1 MRTASF
7 KQRERRSVRVVDL
20 GRDLANAAFLESSED
35 LGEEGLRNASASVG
49 VPHPDEAEPWDRLF
63 HPHTRDA
70 NRVIRLAVER
80 NEVRRRVEVRRFI
93 CLCTES
99 RLVPHPALRAGYI
112 LAQLVVEKAQG
123 DLIDLVGLEEDDAA
137 GNTDARAMSR
147 HQVHALSTMNL
158 ESEHQVRVNLGRVDR
173 AVHVGR
179 SLCEGL
185 CIGIAYELTAI
196 RMDTRSHERE

>member
-1 MRTASF
+1 MTKAL
-7 KQRERRSVRVVDL
+7 RRSEPGGDLHRSEEWIIVIGARRLTFSKKQVDDDAHDQ
-20 GRDLANAAFLESSED
+20 RANKKL
-35 LGEEGLRNASASVG
+35 
-49 VPHPDEAEPWDRLF
+49 W
-63 HPHTRDA
+63 
-70 NRVIRLAVER
+70 
-80 NEVRRRVEVRRFI
+80 EVR
-93 CLCTES
+93 
-99 RLVPHPALRAGYI
+99 
-112 LAQLVVEKAQG
+112 

-158 ESEHQVRVNLGRVDR
+158 ESERQVRVNLGRVDR